1 MLIRHESAE
10 TACSRIGIAYTLDLH
25 YEVFGPADSIF
36 NIHASRSA
44 QQRVLREAA
53 VVDPPVDWRVETE
66 PSLGNRPLRLHA
78 EAGPL
83 DVRYVGG
90 LAYERIAFLA
100 ASRAPA

>member
-1 MLIRHESAE
+1 MRHESAE
-10 TACSRIGIAYTLDLH
+10 TARNRIRIADTLDLH
-25 YEVFGPADSIF
+25 HEVLGNADSIF

-44 QQRVLREAA
+44 HQRVLRDAV

-66 PSLGNRPLRLHA
+66 LSLGNRLLRLHA
-78 EAGPL
+78 DAGPL